1 MPKQRQ
7 LIEPSDFERMRVFQ
21 QPITI
26 SLQGEI
32 IGSNVIIQSHND
44 ETVLSTTGER
54 YVKANCQFLS
64 SRLRYS

>member
-1 MPKQRQ
+1 MPKQRR
-7 LIEPSDFERMRVFQ
+7 LIETADFELMRVFQ

-32 IGSNVIIQSHND
+32 IGSNVIIKSHND
-44 ETVLSTTGER
+44 ETFLSTTGER

-64 SRLRYS
+64 TKR

>member
-32 IGSNVIIQSHND
+32 IGSNVIIQSHN
-44 ETVLSTTGER
+44 EEVVLSTTNER
-54 YVKANCQFLS
+54 YVKANCQFHT
-64 SRLRYS
+64 RKR

>member
-7 LIEPSDFERMRVFQ
+7 LIEASDFERMRVFR

-32 IGSNVIIQSHND
+32 IGSHVIIKSHND
-44 ETVLSTTGER
+44 EIGLSTTGER

-64 SRLRYS
+64 KR

>member
-1 MPKQRQ
+1 MPKKRR
-7 LIEPSDFERMRVFQ
+7 LIAISDFERMRVFQ

-44 ETVLSTTGER
+44 EIVLSTTGER
-54 YVKANCQFLS
+54 YVKANCQFFS
-64 SRLRYS
+64 SIIKLC

>member
-1 MPKQRQ
+1 MAKQRR
-7 LIEPSDFERMRVFQ
+7 LIETSDFERMRVFQ

-26 SLQGEI
+26 LLFDEI

-54 YVKANCQFLS
+54 YFKANCQFLS
-64 SRLRYS
+64 SKR

>member
-1 MPKQRQ
+1 MPKQRR
-7 LIEPSDFERMRVFQ
+7 LIAPSDFERMRVFQ

-32 IGSNVIIQSHND
+32 IGSNVIIKSHNV

-64 SRLRYS
+64 KR

>member
-1 MPKQRQ
+1 MSMPKQRQ
-7 LIEPSDFERMRVFQ
+7 IIEPSDFERMRVFQ

-32 IGSNVIIQSHND
+32 IGQNIIIQSHND

-54 YVKANCQFLS
+54 YF
-64 SRLRYS
+64 

>member
-1 MPKQRQ
+1 MPKQRL

-32 IGSNVIIQSHND
+32 IGDNIIIQSH
-44 ETVLSTTGER
+44 R
-54 YVKANCQFLS
+54 
-64 SRLRYS
+64 